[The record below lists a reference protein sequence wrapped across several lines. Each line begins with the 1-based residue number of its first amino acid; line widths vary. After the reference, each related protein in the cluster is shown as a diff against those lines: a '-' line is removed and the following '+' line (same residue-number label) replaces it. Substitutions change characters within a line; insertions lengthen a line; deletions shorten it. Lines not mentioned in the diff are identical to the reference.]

1 MGFSDLPPVEKVDV
15 FLDAAF
21 KAAREN
27 AREHTLAE
35 HEKSPL
41 DRTKTL
47 GIIKINTVND
57 NLVGKLDFLI
67 AKYPNFDNLSE
78 FYTQLLKHSL
88 NFKQL
93 KKSLGALGWLKDQ
106 IRKFSRDFLQK
117 VKRSNDAA
125 AIDGLTKQYYGRISS
140 LVKQVKKDLHYLHGA
155 RQILRDFP
163 SIKEELFTICIAGFP
178 NVGKST
184 ILSKLTTAKPE
195 INSYAFTTT
204 KLNIGYMVSS
214 GGTKMQ
220 FIDTPGT
227 LNREDL
233 MNPVERHAFLA
244 IRYVADLILYVF
256 DLTEN
261 CGYSVKDQQKLF
273 KTLKATGKPML
284 CYLSKTDLLDD
295 MTQENFERTFEG
307 KKIPLCTTQEEL
319 KDTLQT
325 YQREIKP
332 Y

>member
-1 MGFSDLPPVEKVDV
+1 MGFGDLPPVEKVDTY
-15 FLDAAF
+15 LDSAF
-21 KAAREN
+21 KSAREN
-27 AREHTLAE
+27 AREHTLAD

-47 GIIKINTVND
+47 AIIKINTVND
-57 NLVGKLDFLI
+57 QLVGKMDFLI

-78 FYTQLLKHSL
+78 FYTQLLKHTL

-93 KKSLGALGWLKDQ
+93 KKSLGALNWLKDQ
-106 IRKFSRDFLQK
+106 IRKFTRDFLQK
-117 VKRSNDAA
+117 VKRSSDAN

-140 LVKQVKKDLHYLHGA
+140 LFKQVKKDFNYLHGA

-163 SIKEELFTICIAGFP
+163 SIKEDLFTICIAGFP

-184 ILSKLTTAKPE
+184 ILSKLTTATPE
-195 INSYAFTTT
+195 INSYAFTTK
-204 KLNIGYMVSS
+204 KLNMGYRKSR
-214 GGTKMQ
+214 GTKIQ

-227 LNREDL
+227 LNREEQ
-233 MNPVERHAFLA
+233 MNPVEKQAFLA
-244 IRYVADLILYVF
+244 IRYVADLVLYVF

-261 CGYSVKDQQKLF
+261 CGYSLKDQQKLF
-273 KTLKATGKPML
+273 KALKASGKPL
-284 CYLSKTDLLDD
+284 VCYLSKTDLLDE
-295 MTQENFERTFEG
+295 MVIENFERTFEG

-319 KDTLQT
+319 VDTLDK
-325 YQREIKP
+325 YRVEIKP